1 MFTLSE
7 IKSIKK
13 NRAAASRAYAA
24 ALAAYDAIPDR
35 HEVEKEAALTAA
47 QVAHGKL
54 EQARAAMS
62 EITRQANRRATE
74 VYNSLYNPLGK

>member
-7 IKSIKK
+7 IKAIKK

-35 HEVEKEAALTAA
+35 HEVEKDAALTLAV
-47 QVAHGKL
+47 VAHGKL
-54 EQARAAMS
+54 EEAREAMS
-62 EITRQANRRATE
+62 EVTRQANRRATE
-74 VYNSLYNPLGK
+74 VYNSLYNPLRK

>member
-7 IKSIKK
+7 IKAIKK

-35 HEVEKEAALTAA
+35 DEVAKEISLFYCERASAALAA
-47 QVAHGKL
+47 
-54 EQARAAMS
+54 ARAAMS
-62 EITRQANRRATE
+62 EVTRQANSAAAKFAPRA
-74 VYNSLYNPLGK
+74 K

>member
-7 IKSIKK
+7 IKALKK

-35 HEVEKEAALTAA
+35 DEVAKEISLFYCQRAAAALAA
-47 QVAHGKL
+47 
-54 EQARAAMS
+54 AREAMS
-62 EITRQANRRATE
+62 EVTRQANRRATE
-74 VYNSLYNPLGK
+74 VYNSLYNPLRK

>member
-7 IKSIKK
+7 IKAIKK

-35 HEVEKEAALTAA
+35 DEVAKEISLFYCERAAAALAA
-47 QVAHGKL
+47 
-54 EQARAAMS
+54 AREAMS
-62 EITRQANRRATE
+62 EITRAANSAAAKFAPRA
-74 VYNSLYNPLGK
+74 K